1 MTDET
6 VDKKLFIISFLILV
20 SFIFA
25 LNTGGYA
32 EDFFENIDIEN
43 PFSTAKTF
51 SIHGDLDVG
60 ITGGSFIYV
69 KDFTV
74 EEGEHPLFATQKESS
89 LCIICII
96 DKVKENIYLYDNP
109 DEEPISVWNCRTDEL
124 TFWEQV
130 SPIKS
135 VDTCNYQF
143 DGLTEGTWYV
153 GGDIQGYVG
162 DERLDEFH
170 IRTDIKKIVIEGEKI
185 EITDDAELELLEKK
199 AMKDVSMILILL
211 ELFAGIMFLA
221 FISSTLKNIGSPEMI
236 AMGVGTIFA
245 LTLIYYIHSYQWV
258 LHLLPTIA
266 ATGSIIWIIFFGF
279 GSFIVVLGTILRR

>member
-1 MTDET
+1 M
-6 VDKKLFIISFLILV
+6 
-20 SFIFA
+20 
-25 LNTGGYA
+25 
-32 EDFFENIDIEN
+32 
-43 PFSTAKTF
+43 
-51 SIHGDLDVG
+51 
-60 ITGGSFIYV
+60 
-69 KDFTV
+69 
-74 EEGEHPLFATQKESS
+74 
-89 LCIICII
+89 
-96 DKVKENIYLYDNP
+96 
-109 DEEPISVWNCRTDEL
+109 
-124 TFWEQV
+124 
-130 SPIKS
+130 
-135 VDTCNYQF
+135 
-143 DGLTEGTWYV
+143 
-153 GGDIQGYVG
+153 
-162 DERLDEFH
+162 
-170 IRTDIKKIVIEGEKI
+170 IEGEKI